1 MKIEILNRAITE
13 VKVDAIV
20 NNPQIKLIEKI
31 VFVCFDEDNYLIYN
45 NIINKQI

>member
-1 MKIEILNRAITE
+1 MKIEILKADITE
-13 VKVDAIV
+13 VNGEAIA
-20 NNPQIKLIEKI
+20 NFSQIELIEKI